1 MAAINPLGKVP
12 AIDDGGFTLSERL
25 ALFDSAS
32 ILLLLLLMIT
42 SFFIREI
49 SPLYA
54 SFCLRV
60 DASIISQS
68 LVVTTMQIQ
77 PH

>member
-32 ILLLLLLMIT
+32 SMLFLLLMIA
-42 SFFIREI
+42 SSFIREI
-49 SPLYA
+49 SPLCA

-60 DASIISQS
+60 DASIIRQF
-68 LVVTTMQIQ
+68 LVIMTMQIQ
-77 PH
+77 PR

>member
-1 MAAINPLGKVP
+1 MAAINPLGQVP

-32 ILLLLLLMIT
+32 SMLFLLLMIT
-42 SFFIREI
+42 SLSLEKSLLF
-49 SPLYA
+49 LLT
-54 SFCLRV
+54 CLHV
-60 DASIISQS
+60 DASIISHF
-68 LVVTTMQIQ
+68 LVITTMQVQ

>member
-1 MAAINPLGKVP
+1 MAAINPLGQVP

-32 ILLLLLLMIT
+32 SMLFLLLMIT
-42 SFFIREI
+42 SSFIREI
-49 SPLYA
+49 SSLCAY
-54 SFCLRV
+54 FCLRV
-60 DASIISQS
+60 DASIISQF
-68 LVVTTMQIQ
+68 LVNMTMQIQ